1 MQIKRNYGVSTLNK
15 FRALL
20 QNNYKGNNRQNCG
33 MSLHQYDCSAQLT
46 ADRLNTGKLMRGFSA
61 GVRVNYID
69 RVNYDFPTGNTTT
82 FLIWFNIQKKAM
94 GNHGRL

>member
-1 MQIKRNYGVSTLNK
+1 
-15 FRALL
+15 
-20 QNNYKGNNRQNCG
+20 

-82 FLIWFNIQKKAM
+82 FLIWFNIQKKPWETMADYKN
-94 GNHGRL
+94 GLIPLS